1 MEELVKYIVK
11 NLVEDKEAVNV
22 TSREEEKAVVVEVT
36 VAPDDTGKVI
46 GKNGK
51 VAQAIRSILH
61 SASYKQ
67 TKKYIFKIKK
77 ITFLHYL
84 FLYSKFYFY
93 VFLNKS

>member
-1 MEELVKYIVK
+1 MEELVKYIVTK
-11 NLVEDKEAVNV
+11 LVEDKEAVNV

-61 SASYKQ
+61 SAAHKE
-67 TKKYIFKIKK
+67 TKKYILKIK
-77 ITFLHYL
+77 
-84 FLYSKFYFY
+84 
-93 VFLNKS
+93 